1 LNVSWLEGFEAA
13 AMTARHAV
21 GFKVPRLGRT
31 DGKHPSRSC
40 ANFAHPALKAAALR
54 CRVTPAAGTRRADTH
69 PTLSMS
75 TSTSSLPVSSG
86 RALRLAG
93 LACLLGLGAAQSLAQ
108 APAGDPNSG
117 RRRGG
122 DRPERT
128 GQDAGGQ
135 DRGGR
140 GNFSP
145 EDMQARM
152 LNGLRDRMG
161 ITNDEEWGLISQRI
175 AAVSEARRATGG
187 GLFGGMGGPGG
198 RGGPPAGGGGDRGGR
213 GPGGR
218 SSSNPEMAALQ
229 QALADNL
236 PEAEIKSRL
245 DRMRDARRNN
255 EAKVAKAQE
264 DLRAVLTVKQEA
276 VAVMFGLLP

>member
-1 LNVSWLEGFEAA
+1 
-13 AMTARHAV
+13 
-21 GFKVPRLGRT
+21 
-31 DGKHPSRSC
+31 
-40 ANFAHPALKAAALR
+40 
-54 CRVTPAAGTRRADTH
+54 
-69 PTLSMS
+69 MS
-75 TSTSSLPVSSG
+75 TSTPPLPVPSG

-93 LACLLGLGAAQSLAQ
+93 LACLLGLGAAQLFAQ
-108 APAGDPNSG
+108 APAAGDPNG

-128 GQDAGGQ
+128 GSDAGGQ

-145 EDMQARM
+145 EDMQAR
-152 LNGLRDRMG
+152 LLSGLRDRMG

-175 AAVSEARRATGG
+175 AAVSEARRAAGG
-187 GLFGGMGGPGG
+187 GMFGGPGGPGG
-198 RGGPPAGGGGDRGGR
+198 RGGPPPGGGGERGGR

-218 SSSNPEMAALQ
+218 SSSNPEVAALQ
-229 QALADNL
+229 QAIADNL

-245 DRMRDARRNN
+245 DRVRDARRNS

-264 DLRAVLTVKQEA
+264 ELRAVLTIKQEA